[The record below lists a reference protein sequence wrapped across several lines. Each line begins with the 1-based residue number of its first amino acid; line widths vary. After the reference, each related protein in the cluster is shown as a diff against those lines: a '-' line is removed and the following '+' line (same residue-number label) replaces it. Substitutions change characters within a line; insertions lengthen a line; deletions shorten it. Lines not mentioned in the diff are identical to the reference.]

1 MIIVRSLCIIYL
13 YLEEDFASDS
23 DLLIACTI
31 LQKQIDHIQGNKENI
46 IIPSVQMKLIRERQQ
61 SGLSSLPE
69 LPNVDNTEIIQTQSV
84 PTTSTIESTITKE
97 NSEVLE
103 TDSTNKALVSNP
115 CIICCQD
122 EKRLA
127 CIPCGHFTAC
137 VPCSHA
143 LRTCPICRREIE
155 AFVRIYI

>member
-1 MIIVRSLCIIYL
+1 MIYL
-13 YLEEDFASDS
+13 YLEEDFVSDS

-46 IIPSVQMKLIRERQQ
+46 IIPSVQMKLSRERQH
-61 SGLSSLPE
+61 SGFSSLSE
-69 LPNVDNTEIIQTQSV
+69 LPNIDNTETIQTQSV
-84 PTTSTIESTITKE
+84 PTTSTIESTITKK

-103 TDSTNKALVSNP
+103 TDSTKNVVASNP

-127 CIPCGHFTAC
+127 CIPCGHFIAC

-143 LRTCPICRREIE
+143 LRTCPICRKEIE

>member
-1 MIIVRSLCIIYL
+1 MIYF
-13 YLEEDFASDS
+13 YLEEDFVSDS

-46 IIPSVQMKLIRERQQ
+46 IIPSVQMKLIRQRQQ

-69 LPNVDNTEIIQTQSV
+69 LPNVDNTETIQTQSV

-103 TDSTNKALVSNP
+103 TDSAKNVLVSNP

-127 CIPCGHFTAC
+127 CIPCGHFVAC

-143 LRTCPICRREIE
+143 LRTCPICRKEIE
-155 AFVRIYI
+155 AFVRIFI